1 MTNKEEIDKIILLLK
16 ENEPSLSEEERRDMW
31 NNIEQENYHFE
42 KKSRI
47 KVLLRKT
54 GMVAA
59 VIVLLIACATI
70 LKRYTEIGITNYTNA
85 LPTAEVS
92 ASTLYIDGE
101 TMEMGNNAEIYC
113 LPDQMKLRIKQ
124 GGGFVNVSYTSN
136 KDLALSV
143 PDNGNVK
150 VHMQMALRY
159 YYADAL
165 I

>member
-31 NNIEQENYHFE
+31 NNIEQENNHLE

-70 LKRYTEIGITNYTNA
+70 LKRYTEIGITNSTDA

-101 TMEMGNNAEIYC
+101 TMEMGNNAEIY
-113 LPDQMKLRIKQ
+113 
-124 GGGFVNVSYTSN
+124 
-136 KDLALSV
+136 
-143 PDNGNVK
+143 
-150 VHMQMALRY
+150 
-159 YYADAL
+159 
-165 I
+165 